1 VGGKLPRSSHRPT
14 AGRAFPVPISTAAP
28 GALSEQALAASG
40 RTPPGMRARGF
51 PDKFV
56 PVDEAQKPTPKPMK
70 TPITRAGPGTRVACL
85 GNLAQID
92 TRYLAEVSSGLP
104 WAVDRFKSWPHGARA
119 MHA

>member
-1 VGGKLPRSSHRPT
+1 
-14 AGRAFPVPISTAAP
+14 
-28 GALSEQALAASG
+28 
-40 RTPPGMRARGF
+40 
-51 PDKFV
+51 
-56 PVDEAQKPTPKPMK
+56 MK